1 VRNRNPSHAITH
13 LAQKVA
19 NEALQCSEFVE
30 VTNIQEQTAKEQVMS
45 KLRINNIP
53 EDASVADLANLFG
66 GLHEVQKVVIHWGN
80 EPHHEPPYAFVT
92 LDSATAANSLDTLN
106 DYILRGKRLKVR
118 YANKPKD
125 YPF

>member
-1 VRNRNPSHAITH
+1 
-13 LAQKVA
+13 LAQKIA
-19 NEALQCSEFVE
+19 NEAPECSEFVE
-30 VTNIQEQTAKEQVMS
+30 VANIQEQRAKEQVMS

-53 EDASVADLANLFG
+53 EDASFADLAKLFG
-66 GLHEVQKVVIHWGN
+66 GLHKVQTVVIHWGN
-80 EPHHEPPYAFVT
+80 EPHREPPYAFVT

-106 DYILRGKRLKVR
+106 GFILRGKRLKVR